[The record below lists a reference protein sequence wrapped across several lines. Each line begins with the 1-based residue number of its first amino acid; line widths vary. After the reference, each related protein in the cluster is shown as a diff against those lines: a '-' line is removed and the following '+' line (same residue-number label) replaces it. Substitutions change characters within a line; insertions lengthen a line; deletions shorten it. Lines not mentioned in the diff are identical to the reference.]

1 MRRYVCVHCHF
12 YQPPRENP
20 WLEAVELQDSASP
33 YHDWNERVTAECYL
47 PNGAARILDE
57 QSRIVKIV
65 NNYSRISFNFGPTLL
80 SWLEQKA
87 PQAYERILLADRE
100 SQQLFSGHGSAIAQ
114 AYNHTILPLSNS
126 RDKQTQILWGV
137 ADFQHRFGRDPEGMW
152 LPETAVDVES
162 LELLA
167 ETGIKF
173 TVLSPYQ
180 ARRFR
185 HRVWEE
191 WQNTEGGRIDPT
203 RAYQCHLPSGRTIA
217 LFFYD
222 GPISHAVA
230 FENLLMDGERF
241 AHRLLSGF
249 NDYRQWPQI
258 VHIATDGETYGHHF
272 RHGDMALAYALE
284 YLERNELARITNY
297 GEYLELHPPTEEVEI
312 FERTSWS
319 CMHGVARWMQD
330 CGCRSGEGNHWNQQ
344 WRRPLRHALDWLRDE
359 LNGVYESHGT
369 RLFVEPWA
377 ARNDYVNVVLN
388 RSTGNKDAF
397 FTRHAIRQLSPDEQ
411 IEALHLL
418 EMQRHLML
426 MYTSC
431 GWFFDELT
439 GPATLQILQYAARAV
454 QLSRQITGEDR
465 EGPFLQH
472 LQEAWSNVP
481 ECGNGRH
488 VYERFIRPTMLD
500 LLGVAAHYAIS
511 AIFNEYCGQD
521 SIFCYRVLLEKSQ
534 VIESGKMKFAAGVA
548 RLTSETTD
556 SWLRVGFGVLHFGG
570 HNLSAGVRPIGDGL
584 WFDDFEDRAGE
595 AFSGGD
601 LPATLRS
608 IDHFFSGSTYSL
620 KSLFWDERKR
630 IIGQIVDSTLRDAE
644 ALYRRVYE
652 DHAPLMSFLSEM
664 RLPLPPILRLTTEF
678 VLAAAVHRALAD
690 PSTTLDSVRS
700 LLETVRRTGFRLDPS
715 HLEPALRQRLNTLV
729 DCWMRNPGNLG
740 TLEQVEDVIA
750 LSRVQPFEL
759 NVWKSQNAYYELS
772 QAVSGHGQEF
782 ANEVWLSHFR
792 ELGQWLGVAQPQLTL
807 PRMVMREDPA
817 A

>member
-1 MRRYVCVHCHF
+1 VTRYVCVHCHF

-47 PNGAARILDE
+47 PNGAARILDGD
-57 QSRIVKIV
+57 SRIAKIV

-126 RDKQTQILWGV
+126 RDKRTQIVWGI
-137 ADFQHRFGRDPEGMW
+137 ADFQHHFGRDPEGMW

-167 ETGIKF
+167 EAGIKF
-173 TVLSPYQ
+173 TILSPYQ
-180 ARRFR
+180 ARRMR

-191 WQNTEGGRIDPT
+191 WQNMEGGRLDPT
-203 RAYQCHLPSGRTIA
+203 RAYQCHLPSGRTIS

-230 FENLLMDGERF
+230 FENLLMDGKRF

-249 NDYRQWPQI
+249 NDYRYWPQL

-284 YLERNELARITNY
+284 YLERNRLAQITNY
-297 GEYLELHPPTEEVEI
+297 GEYLELHPPTQEVEI
-312 FERTSWS
+312 CERTSWS
-319 CMHGVARWMQD
+319 CVHGVARWMQD
-330 CGCRSGEGNHWNQQ
+330 CGCRSGDGNSWNQQ
-344 WRRPLRHALDWLRDE
+344 WRRPLRNTLDWLRDD
-359 LNGVYESHGT
+359 LRGVYEARGA

-377 ARNDYVNVVLN
+377 ARDDYIHVVLD
-388 RSTGNKDAF
+388 RSPHNKEEF
-397 FTRHAIRQLSPDEQ
+397 FVRHAIRLLSPDEQ
-411 IEALHLL
+411 IEALRLL

-439 GPATLQILQYAARAV
+439 GPATLQILQYAARAI
-454 QLSRQITGEDR
+454 QLSEQVTGEKR
-465 EGPFLQH
+465 EEAFLQR

-481 ECGNGRH
+481 GCGNGRH
-488 VYERFIRPTMLD
+488 VYERYIKPCMLD

-511 AIFNEYCGQD
+511 SIFNEYCGQD
-521 SIFCYRVLLEKSQ
+521 SIFCYQVLLEKNQ
-534 VIESGKMKFAAGVA
+534 VIESGKTKFAAGVV

-556 SWLRVGFGVLHFGG
+556 TWLRVGFGVLHFGD
-570 HNLSAGVRPIGDGL
+570 HNLSAGVRPYGDGL
-584 WFDDFEDRAGE
+584 WFDDFEDRAGK
-595 AFSGGD
+595 AFSGAD
-601 LPATLRS
+601 LPATLRL
-608 IDHFFSGSTYSL
+608 IDRFFSGSTYSL

-630 IIGQIVDSTLRDAE
+630 IICQLVDSTLRDAE

-652 DHAPLMSFLSEM
+652 DHAPLMCFLHEM
-664 RLPLPPILRLTTEF
+664 QLPLPPILRLTTEY

-690 PSTTLDSVRS
+690 QSTELDSVRS
-700 LLETVRRTGFRLDPS
+700 MLETIRRTGFHVDPT
-715 HLEPALRQRLNTLV
+715 HLEPALRQRLNGLV
-729 DCWMRNPGNLG
+729 DGWMRNPGNLG

-759 NVWKSQNAYYELS
+759 NLWKSQNAYYELS
-772 QAVSGHGQEF
+772 QAVSGNGNGI
-782 ANEVWLSHFR
+782 ANEAWLSHFR
-792 ELGQWLGVAQPQLTL
+792 ELGQWLGVAQPQLPL
-807 PRMVMREDPA
+807 PRMAMHEESVA
-817 A
+817 